1 MSKKNKNQIV
11 LDQKKVMGTE
21 FNILPLPFKV
31 DNFTGN
37 ASERTVLLS
46 YTLPINKDL
55 SYFAACDV
63 AAEHKKIFDHA
74 WDYDNKTVTI
84 FFAMD
89 KISSV
94 ESHIL
99 NLISIGVDVEHNDLV
114 EDQEMNDAIQDQY
127 SQAGKVED

>member
-1 MSKKNKNQIV
+1 
-11 LDQKKVMGTE
+11 MGTE

-63 AAEHKKIFDHA
+63 VAEHKRIFDHD

-89 KISSV
+89 KISNV

-99 NLISIGVDVEHNDLV
+99 NLISIGVVVDLPKVE
-114 EDQEMNDAIQDQY
+114 EDQDGEQY

>member
-46 YTLPINKDL
+46 YTLPLNKDL

-63 AAEHKKIFDHA
+63 VAEHKRIFDHD

-84 FFAMD
+84 FFSMD
-89 KISSV
+89 KISNV

-99 NLISIGVDVEHNDLV
+99 NLISIGVVVDLPKVE
-114 EDQEMNDAIQDQY
+114 EDQDGEQY

>member
-37 ASERTVLLS
+37 AKENNILLS
-46 YTLPINKDL
+46 YTLPISKDL

-63 AAEHKKIFDHA
+63 VAEHKRIFDHD

-84 FFAMD
+84 FFALD
-89 KISSV
+89 KISNV

-99 NLISIGVDVEHNDLV
+99 NLISIGVVVDLPKVE
-114 EDQEMNDAIQDQY
+114 EDQDGEQY
-127 SQAGKVED
+127 SPAGKVED

>member
-46 YTLPINKDL
+46 YTLPISKDL

-63 AAEHKKIFDHA
+63 VAEHKRIFDHD

-84 FFAMD
+84 FFSMD
-89 KISSV
+89 KISNV

-99 NLISIGVDVEHNDLV
+99 NLISIGVVVDLPKVE
-114 EDQEMNDAIQDQY
+114 EDQDGEQY

>member
-55 SYFAACDV
+55 SYFSALDV
-63 AAEHKKIFDHA
+63 VAEHKKVFDHD

-99 NLISIGVDVEHNDLV
+99 NLISIGVVVDLPKVE
-114 EDQEMNDAIQDQY
+114 EDQDGEQY